1 MPRLRFSR
9 IGAARI
15 RLRRAARRRSVS
27 ALRFTRRRFLNPKIA
42 SATERRRPYLRAYAF
57 QTALAASALMFTLW
71 AAELLP
77 GLDFARAVL
86 ISAMAST
93 AFVLFI
99 YPHSTQAGPRHA
111 IGGHSIAIAAA
122 SPFAAFAEG
131 VAGGG
136 FLEGGSLLFGAY
148 AAAAVGAAILLMALA
163 GAEHPP
169 AAGTALAIVV
179 HGFAW
184 DLAAFIATAVLLMSA
199 ARRILKSRMH
209 NL

>member
-1 MPRLRFSR
+1 MGRFRFFR
-9 IGAARI
+9 IGAARG
-15 RLRRAARRRSVS
+15 RLRRAARKRSAS
-27 ALRFTRRRFLNPKIA
+27 ALRFTKRRFLNPKIA
-42 SATERRRPYLRAYAF
+42 AAGLRRPYLGAYAF
-57 QTALAASALMFTLW
+57 QTALAAAALMFTLW

-77 GLDFARAVL
+77 GLDVARAVL
-86 ISAMAST
+86 ISAMAAT

-99 YPHSTQAGPRHA
+99 YPHSTQADPRHA
-111 IGGHSIAIAAA
+111 VGGHAIAMAA
-122 SPFAAFAEG
+122 AFPFAAFAG
-131 VAGGG
+131 GIADGG

-169 AAGTALAIVV
+169 AAGTALAIVA

-184 DLAAFIATAVLLMSA
+184 DLAAFVATAVLLMSA
-199 ARRILKSRMH
+199 ARLILKSRMH